1 MITHIVFDI
10 DDTLMDYYTAEMQV
24 TRALFRENGLKAD
37 QAALDRCWQMSWHY
51 WDAENLSRTDLE
63 EVQREYHERYHRG
76 VLAHCAEI
84 ASEYGFSMTA
94 EETYDRFNELFSQ
107 QVTLYDD
114 ALTVLDALRAKGY
127 VLCAATNGLSR
138 IQEKRTAALDGRV
151 SHLFCSEALGVVK
164 PTQAFFEQMLRES
177 GADPRSCMMVGDSL
191 TSDIAGAA
199 SVGMM
204 TVWINRSGKKN
215 TGSVLPD
222 YEIHSLDELLRIV
235 EKIQEGEV

>member
-1 MITHIVFDI
+1 MITHVVFDI

-24 TRALFRENGLKAD
+24 TRTLFRENGLTAD
-37 QAALDRCWQMSWHY
+37 QAALDRCWQMSWYY

-76 VLAHCAEI
+76 VLAHCAEM
-84 ASEYGFSMTA
+84 AMEYGFSMTA
-94 EETYDRFNELFSQ
+94 EETYDRFNELFSH
-107 QVTLYDD
+107 QVTLYED
-114 ALTVLDALRAKGY
+114 ALPVLDALRAKGC

-138 IQEKRTAALDGRV
+138 IQEKRTAALDGRIR
-151 SHLFCSEALGVVK
+151 HLFCSEALGVVK
-164 PTQAFFEQMLRES
+164 PTRAFFEQVLRES

-199 SVGMM
+199 SVGMR